1 MVNKLG
7 HDIAMRFETQ
17 PQRRL
22 RWFATKE
29 QNIMRISSP
38 LMRRFQI
45 PIALAGS
52 MNDMLRS
59 LFLVLAY
66 HVLWKPVDARYL
78 TALFP
83 GAFSNAALLG
93 SAKHVPR
100 HESDALEGS
109 FQAACMWPCHS
120 PNIASATH
128 PSGDFVGIVTDLPD
142 IMGPCY
148 YLSLIHI

>member
-1 MVNKLG
+1 M
-7 HDIAMRFETQ
+7 
-17 PQRRL
+17 RL

-59 LFLVLAY
+59 LFLMLAY
-66 HVLWKPVDARYL
+66 HVLWKPVGARHL

-83 GAFSNAALLG
+83 GAFSNAALGPSYWEARNIFCITKAMLLKG
-93 SAKHVPR
+93 LFEPHACGHVTLHIPHPR
-100 HESDALEGS
+100 PIIMEAL
-109 FQAACMWPCHS
+109 
-120 PNIASATH
+120 
-128 PSGDFVGIVTDLPD
+128 
-142 IMGPCY
+142 
-148 YLSLIHI
+148 